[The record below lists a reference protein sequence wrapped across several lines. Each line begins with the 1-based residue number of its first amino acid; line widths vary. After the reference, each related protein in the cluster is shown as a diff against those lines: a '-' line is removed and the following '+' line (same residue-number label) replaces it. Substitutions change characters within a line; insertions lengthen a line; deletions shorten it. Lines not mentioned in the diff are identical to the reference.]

1 MKMNFFSGVSVFLA
15 LLLWGELAQA
25 GVIVGGTRVIYDG
38 GKRET
43 TLSVRNPDKQAYLI
57 QAWTDGNGPEGD
69 EKDTP
74 KPPFVVTPPLF
85 RLDPGAENL
94 MRIIR
99 SGGNLPED
107 RESVF
112 WMNVKSIPSMP
123 ETSKNVLQI
132 AVKTRIKLF
141 YRPSGIHAPEQD
153 DYQQLTFRRTGNQ
166 LEVNNPTPYYV
177 SFNSVRIG
185 TGLLKEQFMMAAP
198 KSTSHFVLPSAAAG
212 TQVLWKAITDFGG
225 ETKEITSPLG

>member
-1 MKMNFFSGVSVFLA
+1 MVSFSGRSLLLA
-15 LLLWGELAQA
+15 LLFVCGAVQA

-38 GKRET
+38 SKREAS
-43 TLSVRNPDKQAYLI
+43 LSVRNPDKQAYLI
-57 QAWTDGNGPEGD
+57 QAWTDSNGPEGK

-85 RLDPGAENL
+85 RLESGAENL

-99 SGGNLPED
+99 SGGTLPED

-123 ETSKNVLQI
+123 ETAKNVLQI

-141 YRPSGIHAPEQD
+141 YRPAGIRAPVLD
-153 DYQQLTFRRTGNQ
+153 DYKKLSFHRSGNQ
-166 LEVNNPTPYYV
+166 LEVTNPTPYYV
-177 SFNSVRIG
+177 SFNQVRVG
-185 TGLLKEQFMMAAP
+185 SSLLTESFMMAAP
-198 KSTSHFVLPSAAAG
+198 KGTSRFSLPAAATG
-212 TQVLWKAITDFGG
+212 GQVVWKAISDFGG
-225 ETKEITSPLG
+225 ETAEITSSLN